1 MSNVP
6 PNPPENSV
14 GMDVDDDITMPSDV
28 PAQQAAPD
36 VVEEPVAPDTTE
48 VAPSD
53 TAVPEATP
61 DSVTA
66 EAETQVGL
74 PEDETAAEAEQ
85 PELIAV
91 YTRTGVNPFA
101 ELTNDP
107 STPLN
112 PKRAWRDGEAL
123 FVIPCTSSEFNNLLS
138 NAQRLDPSGS
148 ERGRTWAAAVSM
160 GREVMPAA
168 AVGLDALTRES
179 LWRQSVPAGEAG
191 SVEIKAG
198 RPKFGEGRGDGALVG
213 EEALQ
218 RMQAMLGTGQIVRLP
233 LWHSGIWI
241 SLKAPTESQL
251 LELDRRIATEKIRLG
266 RDTSGLAYSNM
277 SVYHNSY
284 LANFALQMVFDC
296 SISGYNVEMLKDRI
310 LLPDLPQLLWGL
322 LCTIYP
328 NGYRYFRPCINDPS
342 VCQHVVEELLDISK
356 LSWTDNMALTQSQ
369 RAHMVRK
376 TAKIPDGELK
386 TYTDQHR
393 FQNKGTLLVKDFEG
407 NKTVVELRVP
417 TLADYEASG
426 FAWVDGI
433 VAATDAA
440 FGSQL
445 NPEERDSYLL
455 EQAAAT
461 SLRQYAHWIKRIVFN
476 GKDHIED
483 RATLDAMISQLTGD
497 VEVYSNFL
505 EGVKDY
511 INEATIS
518 QIAIP
523 TYKCPSCQK
532 DQINPEESKHP
543 HLIPLDI
550 GTIFFILLGQRTLL
564 LLNMATP

>member
-6 PNPPENSV
+6 PNPPGTQV
-14 GMDVDDDITMPSDV
+14 GMDAEDDIPSPTDV
-28 PAQQAAPD
+28 PQEVAATETTDEGAAPE
-36 VVEEPVAPDTTE
+36 VVEAVDTVVTEAAADTASAAEPV
-48 VAPSD
+48 
-53 TAVPEATP
+53 
-61 DSVTA
+61 
-66 EAETQVGL
+66 VGL
-74 PEDETAAEAEQ
+74 PEDDAQPEAEEQ
-85 PELIAV
+85 FELRPV
-91 YTRTGVNPFA
+91 YIRTGVNPHA
-101 ELTNDP
+101 ELSADP
-107 STPLN
+107 SLPLN
-112 PKRAWRDGEAL
+112 PKRPWREGEAIY
-123 FVIPCTSSEFNNLLS
+123 VVPCTAEEFNNLLS
-138 NAQRLDPSGS
+138 NTQRLDPSGS
-148 ERGRTWAAAVSM
+148 ERGRLWAQAVSL
-160 GREVMPAA
+160 GREVMPTAS
-168 AVGLDALTRES
+168 VGLDALTRES
-179 LWRQSVPAGEAG
+179 NWRQSVRSGEEG

-218 RMQAMLGTGQIVRLP
+218 RMQAMLGTGQIVRIP

-251 LELDRRIATEKIRLG
+251 LELDRRIASEKIRLG
-266 RDTSGLAYSNM
+266 RDTSGLAYSSM

-296 SISGYNVEMLKDRI
+296 SVSGYTVEMLKERI
-310 LLPDLPQLLWGL
+310 QLPDLPQLLWGL

-356 LSWTDNMALTQSQ
+356 LCWTDNMALNQSQ
-369 RAHMVRK
+369 RNHMVRK
-376 TAKIPDGELK
+376 TTKFPDTELK
-386 TYTDQHR
+386 TYVEQHR
-393 FQNKGTLLVKDFEG
+393 FQNKGTLLVKEYEG

-426 FAWVDGI
+426 FAWIDGI

-461 SLRQYAHWIKRIVFN
+461 SLRQYSHWIKRITFN
-476 GKDHIED
+476 GKEHIED
-483 RATLDAMISQLTGD
+483 RATLEAMISQLTGD
-497 VEVYSNFL
+497 AEVYRNFL
-505 EGVKDY
+505 EGVRAY

-523 TYKCPSCQK
+523 TYKCPSCQH
-532 DQINPEESKHP
+532 DQNNPEESKHP

-564 LLNMATP
+564 LLNMATQ